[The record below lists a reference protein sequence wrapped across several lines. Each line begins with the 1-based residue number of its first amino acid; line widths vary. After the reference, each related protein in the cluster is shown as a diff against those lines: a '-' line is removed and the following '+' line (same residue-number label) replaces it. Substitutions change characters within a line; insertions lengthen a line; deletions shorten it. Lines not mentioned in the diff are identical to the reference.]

1 MRPYSADLREHILAA
16 IQSGDHSLRQLAHLF
31 SVSLSSL
38 VRLLQRYRQT
48 GSAQPK
54 PHGGGPTP
62 CLDQDAVHR
71 LLDLVHEQP
80 DATLRELRDRLGVPC
95 HISTIA
101 RVLRRHGLSRKK
113 NTLHAEERDSPR
125 VQAARATFDA
135 RLGAVDPERLIFV
148 DETGATTNMTRAY
161 GRAPEGERV
170 EGTAPA
176 SWQGMTLIAGLRSTA
191 VVAPFIIEGATDTPA
206 FQLYVEKV
214 LVPEV
219 RPGDVVVWDNLKPH
233 QNARAI
239 AALEEAGARVE
250 PLPPHSPDK
259 TPIEEMFSKV
269 KGYLRTVAARTVQA
283 VTEALA
289 EGLQRVTLPDIQGW
303 FEHRCAYAMH

>member
-1 MRPYSADLREHILAA
+1 MRPYSTDLRERILAA
-16 IQSGDHSLRQLAHLF
+16 VERGEHSLRQLADLF
-31 SVSLSSL
+31 SVSLSFL
-38 VRLLQRYRQT
+38 VRLLQRYRRT
-48 GSAQPK
+48 GSALPQ

-62 CLDQDAVHR
+62 CLDERAVQR

-101 RVLRRHGLSRKK
+101 RVLRRRRLSRKK
-113 NTLHAEERDSPR
+113 KTLHAEERDSPR
-125 VQAARATFDA
+125 VQAARADFDD
-135 RLGAVDPERLIFV
+135 RLGAVDSERLIFV
-148 DETGATTNMTRAY
+148 DETGATTNMTRTY

-176 SWQGMTLIAGLRSTA
+176 SWESVTLIAGLRSTE
-191 VVAPFIIEGATDTPA
+191 VVAPFIIQGATDTPT
-206 FQLYVEKV
+206 FQQYVEEV
-214 LVPEV
+214 LAPEV

-233 QNARAI
+233 QNAQAI
-239 AALEEAGARVE
+239 ATLEEAGARVE

-269 KGYLRTVAARTVQA
+269 KEHLRTVAARTVQT
-283 VTEALA
+283 VTVALV
-289 EGLQRVTLPDIQGW
+289 EGLQQVTPTDIQGW
-303 FEHRCAYAMH
+303 FQDRCAYAMH